1 MATSGTTTFDLQID
15 DIIEEAYERCGLRTN
30 SGHDIRS
37 ARRSLN
43 LLFSEWGNRGVHLWK
58 VNLNQIVF
66 TAGVATYSAPIQ
78 VNDVL
83 EAYIS
88 STGAVNGTLNSA
100 LTTTSTSVVLTD
112 ASAFGTTGTV
122 QIGLE
127 FITYTGKSTN
137 TLTGATRGAL
147 GSLAVAHVSGVAVQ
161 NITGQGTS
169 NTNDIALT
177 KIDRSA
183 YSALPNKLATGQPS
197 QYFIDRQTQPTISLY
212 LAPDASTY
220 TTLKYYSIDRI
231 QDAGTYTNN
240 PDVPF
245 RFLPCMCSG
254 LAYYLSQKR
263 APDRIQLLKQLYE
276 DELLRALNEDGSRTS
291 VYISPQSYFPGG
303 V

>member
-1 MATSGTTTFDLQID
+1 MATSGTTAFDLQID

-30 SGHDIRS
+30 SGNDIRS

-66 TAGVATYSAPIQ
+66 TAGVATYSAPTQ

-88 STGAVNGTLNSA
+88 STGAVNGTLNAA

-147 GSLAVAHVSGVAVQ
+147 GSLAVAHLSGVAVQ

-169 NTNDIALT
+169 STNDIALT

-183 YSALPNKLATGQPS
+183 YSALPNKLSTGQPS
-197 QYFIDRQTQPTISLY
+197 QYFVSRQTQPTISLY

-231 QDAGTYTNN
+231 EDAGAYTNN

-291 VYISPQSYFPGG
+291 VYISPQNYFGNG

>member
-1 MATSGTTTFDLQID
+1 MATSGTTAFDLNID
-15 DIIEEAYERCGLRTN
+15 DIIEEAYERIGMRTN
-30 SGHDIRS
+30 SGNDLRS

-43 LLFSEWGNRGVHLWK
+43 LLFSEWGNRGIHLWK
-58 VNLNQIVF
+58 VKLNQIIF
-66 TAGVATYSAPIQ
+66 TAGVATYSVPTQ

-88 STGAVNGTLNSA
+88 STGAANGTLSSA
-100 LTTTSTSVVLTD
+100 LTSSATTISLTD
-112 ASAFGTTGTV
+112 ASGFASSGTI

-127 FITYTGKSTN
+127 FITYTGKSSN
-137 TLTGATRGAL
+137 DLTGATRGAR
-147 GSLAVAHVSGVAVQ
+147 GSTAVAHASGVAVQ
-161 NITGQGTS
+161 NISGQATAD
-169 NTNDIALT
+169 TNDIALT

-183 YSALPNKLATGQPS
+183 YSALPNKLSTGQPS
-197 QYFIDRQTQPTISLY
+197 QYYVDRQTQPTISVY
-212 LAPDASTY
+212 LAPDASTF
-220 TTLKYYSIDRI
+220 TTLKYYSINRI
-231 QDAGTYTNN
+231 EDAGAYTNN

-254 LAYYLSQKR
+254 LAYYLAQKK

-291 VYISPQSYFPGG
+291 VYISPQTYFGDG

>member
-1 MATSGTTTFDLQID
+1 MATSGTTVFDLQID

-30 SGHDIRS
+30 SGNDIRS

-58 VNLNQIVF
+58 VNLNQIIF
-66 TAGVATYSAPIQ
+66 TAGVATYSVPTQ

-88 STGAVNGTLNSA
+88 STGAVNGTLSTALTNSA
-100 LTTTSTSVVLTD
+100 TSIVLTD
-112 ASAFGTTGTV
+112 GSAFASSGTV

-147 GSLAVAHVSGVAVQ
+147 GSSAVAHASGVAVQ

-169 NTNDIALT
+169 STQDIALT

-197 QYFIDRQTQPTISLY
+197 QYYVNRQTQPTISVY

-231 QDAGTYTNN
+231 DDAGAFTNN
-240 PDVPF
+240 ADVPF

-291 VYISPQSYFPGG
+291 VYISPQTYFGDG
-303 V
+303 I

>member
-1 MATSGTTTFDLQID
+1 MATSGTTAFDLQID
-15 DIIEEAYERCGLRTN
+15 DIVEEAYERCGLRTN
-30 SGHDIRS
+30 SGYDIRS

-43 LLFSEWGNRGVHLWK
+43 LLFSEWGNRGIHLWK
-58 VNLNQIVF
+58 VKLNQIIF
-66 TAGVATYSAPIQ
+66 TAGVATYSVPTQ

-88 STGAVNGTLNSA
+88 STGAANGTLSSA
-100 LTTTSTSVVLTD
+100 LTSSATTISLTD
-112 ASAFGTTGTV
+112 ASGFASSGTI

-127 FITYTGKSTN
+127 FITYTGKSSN
-137 TLTGATRGAL
+137 DLTGATRGAR
-147 GSLAVAHVSGVAVQ
+147 GSTAVAHASGVVVQ
-161 NITGQGTS
+161 NISGQATAD
-169 NTNDIALT
+169 TNDIALT

-183 YSALPNKLATGQPS
+183 YSALPNKLSTGQPS
-197 QYFIDRQTQPTISLY
+197 QYYVDRQTQPTISVY
-212 LAPDASTY
+212 LAPDASTF
-220 TTLKYYSIDRI
+220 TTLKYYSINRI
-231 QDAGTYTNN
+231 EDAGAYTNN

-254 LAYYLSQKR
+254 LAYYLAQKK

-291 VYISPQSYFPGG
+291 VYISPQTYFEGG